1 MKPLLFFSSI
11 LLLALFSAPLL
22 AEITL
27 TTVAETEV
35 TEVDARG
42 EEIVRRTRANRVVP
56 GSEVIYTITAKN
68 SGAEPADNVV
78 VTNPIPEQTVYVDG
92 SAFGAGTE
100 IIFSADGGKH
110 YDAAGQLTV
119 KQADGL
125 SRAATGEDYTHVR
138 WHLAFSLAPGEEAPV
153 GYVVRVK

>member
-1 MKPLLFFSSI
+1 MKPSTRLSG
-11 LLLALFSAPLL
+11 LLLVALFSHAAL

-27 TTVAETEV
+27 TTVAQTETREV
-35 TEVDARG
+35 NEEGREV
-42 EEIVRRTRANRVVP
+42 VSRTPANRVVP

-78 VTNPIPEQTVYVDG
+78 VTNPIPEQTVYVDS

-100 IIFSADGGKH
+100 ITFSVDGGKH

-119 KQADGL
+119 KEADGT
-125 SRAATGEDYTHVR
+125 SRGAIAEDYTHVR
-138 WHLAFSLAPGEEAPV
+138 WRFQFSLGPGQKAPV
-153 GYVVRVK
+153 WYRVRVK